1 MVSRGFHRALSRGRA
16 EEACSAARAA
26 SHTVHSTRRAWT
38 GTAARAAMS
47 ALAGVMTLSGCAGIS
62 TLSSEVASYGDW
74 PKGQAPGTYAFER
87 LPSQQ
92 ARAQEQDLLEGAV
105 RPALEAAG
113 FKPAPAGA
121 EPQVQVL
128 VGARV
133 TRADRSPWDDP
144 LWWRGSYGYW
154 RYGPWPG
161 PSWRLGLRMDSPR
174 YDREVAV
181 LLRDR
186 ASGKALYEARASHDG
201 YSAGNSALLSALFS
215 AALKDFPA
223 VGPNPRTVVVP
234 LAP

>member
-1 MVSRGFHRALSRGRA
+1 MVARGVPQALRADTGWGRRLRA
-16 EEACSAARAA
+16 VLAAGMA
-26 SHTVHSTRRAWT
+26 
-38 GTAARAAMS
+38 TAT
-47 ALAGVMTLSGCAGIS
+47 LAGCAGLS
-62 TLSSEVASYGDW
+62 TLSSEVASYGEW
-74 PKGQAPGTYAFER
+74 PQGHAAGTYAFER

-92 ARAQEQDLLEGAV
+92 ARAQQQDALEAAA

-113 FKPAPAGA
+113 FKPAPAGS
-121 EPQVQVL
+121 EPQVLVQ

-133 TRADRSPWDDP
+133 TLADRSPRDDP
-144 LWWRGSYGYW
+144 LWWRGSFGYW

-174 YDREVAV
+174 YEREVAV

-186 ASGKALYEARASHDG
+186 ATGKPVYESRASNDG
-201 YSAGNSALLSALFS
+201 YSTGNAALLAAMFA

-223 VGPNPRTVVVP
+223 TGLNPRTVVVP

>member
-1 MVSRGFHRALSRGRA
+1 MD
-16 EEACSAARAA
+16 ARE
-26 SHTVHSTRRAWT
+26 STRVARSGIGWGRRLRAVL
-38 GTAARAAMS
+38 AAGAAV
-47 ALAGVMTLSGCAGIS
+47 AILAGCAGFS
-62 TLSSEVASYGDW
+62 SLSSEVASYGEW
-74 PKGQAPGTYAFER
+74 PQGQAPGTYAFER

-92 ARAQEQDLLEGAV
+92 ARAQEQDALEAAA

-113 FKPAPAGA
+113 FRPVPAGT
-121 EPQVQVL
+121 EPQVLVQ

-144 LWWRGSYGYW
+144 LWWRGSLGYW

-186 ASGKALYEARASHDG
+186 ASGKPVYEARASNDG
-201 YSAGNSALLSALFS
+201 YSMGNAAVLAAMFA
-215 AALKDFPA
+215 AALQDFPA
-223 VGPNPRTVVVP
+223 TGLSPRTVVVP

>member
-1 MVSRGFHRALSRGRA
+1 MVARGVPQALRADTGWGRRLRA
-16 EEACSAARAA
+16 VLAAGMA
-26 SHTVHSTRRAWT
+26 
-38 GTAARAAMS
+38 TAT
-47 ALAGVMTLSGCAGIS
+47 LAGCAGLS
-62 TLSSEVASYGDW
+62 TLSSEVASYGEW
-74 PKGQAPGTYAFER
+74 PRGQAAGTYAFER

-92 ARAQEQDLLEGAV
+92 ARAQQQDALEAAA

-113 FKPAPAGA
+113 FKPAPAGS
-121 EPQVQVL
+121 EPQVLVQ

-133 TRADRSPWDDP
+133 TLADRSPWDDP
-144 LWWRGSYGYW
+144 LWWRGSFGYW

-181 LLRDR
+181 LLRGR
-186 ASGKALYEARASHDG
+186 ATGRPVYEARASNDG
-201 YSAGNSALLSALFS
+201 YSMGNAALLAAMFA

-223 VGPNPRTVVVP
+223 TGLNPRTVVVP

>member
-1 MVSRGFHRALSRGRA
+1 MVARGVPQALRADTGWGRRLRA
-16 EEACSAARAA
+16 VLAAGMA
-26 SHTVHSTRRAWT
+26 
-38 GTAARAAMS
+38 TAT
-47 ALAGVMTLSGCAGIS
+47 LAGCAGLS
-62 TLSSEVASYGDW
+62 TLSSEVASYGEW
-74 PKGQAPGTYAFER
+74 PQGHAAGTYAFER

-92 ARAQEQDLLEGAV
+92 ARAQQQDALEAAA

-113 FKPAPAGA
+113 FKPAPAGS
-121 EPQVQVL
+121 EPQVLVQ

-133 TRADRSPWDDP
+133 TLADRSPWDDP
-144 LWWRGSYGYW
+144 LWWRGSFGYW

-186 ASGKALYEARASHDG
+186 ATGKPVYESRASNDG
-201 YSAGNSALLSALFS
+201 YSMGNAALLAAMFA

-223 VGPNPRTVVVP
+223 TGLNPRTVVVP

>member
-1 MVSRGFHRALSRGRA
+1 MVARGFFRSLSPGRA
-16 EEACSAARAA
+16 EAGNRARAA
-26 SHTVHSTRRAWT
+26 LVTFATFAT
-38 GTAARAAMS
+38 
-47 ALAGVMTLSGCAGIS
+47 LAFTLSGCAGMA
-62 TLSSEVASYGDW
+62 TLSSEVASYGNW
-74 PKGQAPGTYAFER
+74 PTGQAPGTYAFER

-92 ARAQEQDLLEGAV
+92 ARAQEQDTLEAAA

-113 FKPAPAGA
+113 FKPAPAGS
-121 EPQVQVL
+121 EPQVLAQ

-133 TRADRSPWDDP
+133 TRTDRSPWDDP
-144 LWWRGSYGYW
+144 LWWRGSFGYW

-161 PSWRLGLRMDSPR
+161 PSWRLGMRMDSPR

-186 ASGKALYEARASHDG
+186 TSGKPIYEARASNDG
-201 YSAGNSALLSALFS
+201 YSTGNTQLLAAMFA

-223 VGPNPRTVVVP
+223 VGLNPRTVVVP

>member
-1 MVSRGFHRALSRGRA
+1 MVARGVFGVLRKGHPLPGPA
-16 EEACSAARAA
+16 EA
-26 SHTVHSTRRAWT
+26 
-38 GTAARAAMS
+38 TAARADAPRGARLTAWVMAAVAAW
-47 ALAGVMTLSGCAGIS
+47 ALAGCAGVA
-62 TLSSEVASYGDW
+62 TLSSEVASYGEW
-74 PKGQAPGTYAFER
+74 PQGQAAGTYAFER

-92 ARAQEQDLLEGAV
+92 ARAAQQEALETAA

-113 FKPAPAGA
+113 FKPAPAGT
-121 EPQVQVL
+121 EPQVLVQ

-133 TRADRSPWDDP
+133 TRTDRSPWDDP
-144 LWWRGSYGYW
+144 LWWRGSLGYW

-161 PSWRLGLRMDSPR
+161 PSWRLGMRMDSPR

-186 ASGKALYEARASHDG
+186 ASGKPVYEARASNDG
-201 YSAGNSALLSALFS
+201 YANGSAPLLAAMFA

-223 VGPNPRTVVVP
+223 VGLNPRTVVVP

>member
-1 MVSRGFHRALSRGRA
+1 MVARGFFRSLTPGR
-16 EEACSAARAA
+16 
-26 SHTVHSTRRAWT
+26 T
-38 GTAARAAMS
+38 GAGS
-47 ALAGVMTLSGCAGIS
+47 WALAALATLTFTLSGCAGMA

-74 PKGQAPGTYAFER
+74 PAGQAAGTYTFER

-92 ARAQEQDLLEGAV
+92 ARAQEQDTLEAAA

-113 FKPAPAGA
+113 FKPAPAGS
-121 EPQVQVL
+121 EPQVLVQ

-133 TRADRSPWDDP
+133 TRTDRSPWDDP
-144 LWWRGSYGYW
+144 LWWRGSFGYW

-161 PSWRLGLRMDSPR
+161 PSWRLGMRMDSPR

-186 ASGKALYEARASHDG
+186 TSGKPIYEARASNDG
-201 YSAGNSALLSALFS
+201 YSTGNTQLLAAMFA

-223 VGPNPRTVVVP
+223 VGLNPRRVVVP

>member
-1 MVSRGFHRALSRGRA
+1 MVARGVPRALRADTGWGRRLRA
-16 EEACSAARAA
+16 VLAAGMA
-26 SHTVHSTRRAWT
+26 
-38 GTAARAAMS
+38 TAT
-47 ALAGVMTLSGCAGIS
+47 LAGCAGLS
-62 TLSSEVASYGDW
+62 TLSSEVASYGEW
-74 PKGQAPGTYAFER
+74 PQGHAAGTYAFER

-92 ARAQEQDLLEGAV
+92 ARAQQQDALEAAA

-113 FKPAPAGA
+113 FKPAPAGS
-121 EPQVQVL
+121 EPQVLVQ

-133 TRADRSPWDDP
+133 TLADRSPWDDP
-144 LWWRGSYGYW
+144 LWWRGSFGYW

-186 ASGKALYEARASHDG
+186 ATGKPVYESRASNDG
-201 YSAGNSALLSALFS
+201 YSTGNAALLAAMFA

-223 VGPNPRTVVVP
+223 TGLNPRTVVVP

>member
-1 MVSRGFHRALSRGRA
+1 VL
-16 EEACSAARAA
+16 AAGMA
-26 SHTVHSTRRAWT
+26 
-38 GTAARAAMS
+38 TAT
-47 ALAGVMTLSGCAGIS
+47 LAGCAGLS
-62 TLSSEVASYGDW
+62 TLSSEVASYGEW
-74 PKGQAPGTYAFER
+74 PRGQAAGTYAFER

-92 ARAQEQDLLEGAV
+92 ARAQQQDALEAAA

-113 FKPAPAGA
+113 FKPAPAGS
-121 EPQVQVL
+121 EPQVLVQ

-133 TRADRSPWDDP
+133 TLADRSPWDEP
-144 LWWRGSYGYW
+144 LWWRGSFGYW

-186 ASGKALYEARASHDG
+186 ATGKPVYESRASNDG
-201 YSAGNSALLSALFS
+201 YSTGNAALLAAMFA

-223 VGPNPRTVVVP
+223 TGLNPRTVVVP

>member
-1 MVSRGFHRALSRGRA
+1 MVARGFVRALNLGG
-16 EEACSAARAA
+16 AARARSSGHPA
-26 SHTVHSTRRAWT
+26 SADGRKSTRRAWAS
-38 GTAARAAMS
+38 AAALA
-47 ALAGVMTLSGCAGIS
+47 ALAGAMMLSGCAGMA
-62 TLSSEVASYGDW
+62 TLSSEVASYGEW
-74 PKGQAPGTYAFER
+74 PQGQAAGTYAFER

-92 ARAQEQDLLEGAV
+92 ARAQEQDTLEAAA

-121 EPQVQVL
+121 EPQVLVQ

-133 TRADRSPWDDP
+133 TRTDRSPWDDP

-161 PSWRLGLRMDSPR
+161 PSWRLGMRMDSPR

-186 ASGKALYEARASHDG
+186 ASGKPVYEARASSDG
-201 YSAGNSALLSALFS
+201 YSNGSAQLLAAMFA

-223 VGPNPRTVVVP
+223 VGLNPRTVVVP
-234 LAP
+234 LGN

>member
-1 MVSRGFHRALSRGRA
+1 MVARGCVRALRCDTGWGLRLRGVL
-16 EEACSAARAA
+16 AA
-26 SHTVHSTRRAWT
+26 SA
-38 GTAARAAMS
+38 TAAMLAS
-47 ALAGVMTLSGCAGIS
+47 CAGVS
-62 TLSSEVASYGDW
+62 TLSSEVASYGEW
-74 PKGQAPGTYAFER
+74 PQGQAPGTYAFER

-92 ARAQEQDLLEGAV
+92 ARARQQDALEAAA

-113 FKPAPAGA
+113 FKPAPARS
-121 EPQVQVL
+121 EPQVLVQ

-133 TRADRSPWDDP
+133 TLADRSPWDDP
-144 LWWRGSYGYW
+144 LWWPGSFGYW

-186 ASGKALYEARASHDG
+186 ATGKPVYESRASNDG
-201 YSAGNSALLSALFS
+201 YSMGNAALLAAMFA
-215 AALKDFPA
+215 AALRDFPA
-223 VGPNPRTVVVP
+223 TGLNPRTVVVP

>member
-1 MVSRGFHRALSRGRA
+1 
-16 EEACSAARAA
+16 
-26 SHTVHSTRRAWT
+26 
-38 GTAARAAMS
+38 
-47 ALAGVMTLSGCAGIS
+47 
-62 TLSSEVASYGDW
+62 LSSEVASYGEW
-74 PKGQAPGTYAFER
+74 PQGHAAGTYAFER

-92 ARAQEQDLLEGAV
+92 ARAQQQDALEAAA

-113 FKPAPAGA
+113 FKPAAAGS
-121 EPQVQVL
+121 EPQVLVQ

-133 TRADRSPWDDP
+133 TLADRSPWDDP
-144 LWWRGSYGYW
+144 LWWRGSFGYW

-186 ASGKALYEARASHDG
+186 ATGKPVYESRASNDG
-201 YSAGNSALLSALFS
+201 YSTGNAALLAAMFA

-223 VGPNPRTVVVP
+223 TGLNPRTVVVP

>member
-1 MVSRGFHRALSRGRA
+1 MVARGVPQALRADTGWGRRLRA
-16 EEACSAARAA
+16 VLAAGMA
-26 SHTVHSTRRAWT
+26 
-38 GTAARAAMS
+38 TAT
-47 ALAGVMTLSGCAGIS
+47 LAGCAGLS
-62 TLSSEVASYGDW
+62 TLSSEVASYGEW
-74 PKGQAPGTYAFER
+74 PQGHAAGTYAFER

-92 ARAQEQDLLEGAV
+92 ARAQQQDALEAAA

-113 FKPAPAGA
+113 FKPAAAGS
-121 EPQVQVL
+121 EPQVLVQ

-133 TRADRSPWDDP
+133 TLADRSPWDDP
-144 LWWRGSYGYW
+144 LWWRGSFGYW

-174 YDREVAV
+174 YEREVAV

-186 ASGKALYEARASHDG
+186 ATGKPVYESRASNDG
-201 YSAGNSALLSALFS
+201 YSTGNAALLAAMFA

-223 VGPNPRTVVVP
+223 TGLNPRTVVVP

>member
-1 MVSRGFHRALSRGRA
+1 MVASGVIGALTAGRA
-16 EEACSAARAA
+16 RAGAALLAA
-26 SHTVHSTRRAWT
+26 SIVI
-38 GTAARAAMS
+38 G
-47 ALAGVMTLSGCAGIS
+47 GCAGMA
-62 TLSSEVASYGDW
+62 TLSSEVASYGEW
-74 PKGQAPGTYAFER
+74 PAGQAAGTYAFER

-92 ARAQEQDLLEGAV
+92 AREPQQDALEDAA

-113 FKPAPAGA
+113 FKPAPAGT
-121 EPQVQVL
+121 EPQVLVQ

-133 TRADRSPWDDP
+133 TRTDRSPWDDP
-144 LWWRGSYGYW
+144 LWWRGSYGFW

-161 PSWRLGLRMDSPR
+161 PSWRMGMRLDSPR

-186 ASGKALYEARASHDG
+186 ASGKPIYEARASNDG
-201 YSAGNSALLSALFS
+201 YSIGNAQLLSAMFA

-223 VGPNPRTVVVP
+223 VGLSPRTVVVP